1 MSRLTLSPTTRP
13 VSARAYYF
21 GYFYYG
27 FRYAG

>member
-1 MSRLTLSPTTRP
+1 MTRLTISPTTSS

-21 GYFYYG
+21 GSFYYG